1 MSAEEV
7 EQVAKEAQKVAEVSE
22 EADLEELAAFDI
34 NAFFLERGI
43 SPFGEQEDG
52 QDEQDNSILLI

>member
-7 EQVAKEAQKVAEVSE
+7 EEVAKQAQKVAEVSE

-34 NAFFLERGI
+34 NAFFKERGI

-52 QDEQDNSILLI
+52 QDEQVDNSIL